1 MPTPNERKGLW
12 FLALVAISGT
22 GVRVWR
28 SYAAAPPGAESRA
41 LDWQIGRVDST
52 RAASKAKRAARDSAK
67 ARKSAPKAKSQE
79 PTVGS
84 PVDLNNATV
93 AAIESLPGIGPSLA
107 RRIVAHRDSAGPF
120 RGMVALC
127 DVRGIGPAMA
137 ERLRP
142 LVTFSGVPSP
152 LSDACG
158 EASKGPRKTR
168 AERSREPS

>member
-12 FLALVAISGT
+12 FLALVALSGS

-28 SYAAAPPGAESRA
+28 SYAPEPPPLEARA
-41 LDWQIGRVDST
+41 LERQIGRADSS
-52 RAASKAKRAARDSAK
+52 RSASKAKRAARDSARSK
-67 ARKSAPKAKSQE
+67 KKAPKAQSAE
-79 PTVGS
+79 PTAAS
-84 PVDLNNATV
+84 PVDMDNAGV
-93 AAIESLPGIGPSLA
+93 EAIEALPGIGPALA
-107 RRIVAHRDSAGPF
+107 RRIVAHRDSAGTF
-120 RGMVALC
+120 GGMAHFC
-127 DVRGIGPAMA
+127 SVRGIGPALA

-168 AERSREPS
+168 ARLSREPS